1 MLFKLIFSKW
11 FLALLSLMK
20 ALDGTYTI
28 LPESRVFIQGTSNVN
43 HFTCDCSNEFEV
55 RHYKVFQSSPS
66 QMVFVDTKLYLPVTL
81 FDCKNRKMDR
91 DLQRALKADQYP
103 TVELELTNLHISS
116 SNLSQLEDQWAEAT
130 AKVNI
135 TLAGVTKTQ
144 FVRVKVKRADSSALQ
159 IDGSKSLKM
168 TDFEITPPEVL
179 FGMIK
184 VNDQITL
191 HFNLNVQIV

>member
-66 QMVFVDTKLYLPVTL
+66 QMEG
-81 FDCKNRKMDR
+81 RKEEE
-91 DLQRALKADQYP
+91 LK
-103 TVELELTNLHISS
+103 
-116 SNLSQLEDQWAEAT
+116 
-130 AKVNI
+130 
-135 TLAGVTKTQ
+135 
-144 FVRVKVKRADSSALQ
+144 
-159 IDGSKSLKM
+159 
-168 TDFEITPPEVL
+168 
-179 FGMIK
+179 
-184 VNDQITL
+184 
-191 HFNLNVQIV
+191 

>member
-28 LPESRVFIQGTSNVN
+28 LPESRVYIQGTSNVN

-55 RHYKVFQSSPS
+55 RHYKVFQNAPS
-66 QMVFVDTKLYLPVTL
+66 QLIFVDTKLYLPVSL

-91 DLQRALKADQYP
+91 DLQKALKAEQYP
-103 TVELELTNLHISS
+103 TVDLELTNLHINQT
-116 SNLSQLEDQWAEAT
+116 NLNLLHDQWAMAT

-144 FVRVKVKRADSSALQ
+144 FVKVKVKRADSATLQ
-159 IDGSKSLKM
+159 IDGTKSLRM

-184 VNDQITL
+184 VNDLITL
-191 HFNLNVQIV
+191 HFDLNVQII

>member
-1 MLFKLIFSKW
+1 MIVVMNLRYAIIKSFSPPQAKWYSWIPNSISLLPCLIVKTGRWIGIFK
-11 FLALLSLMK
+11 
-20 ALDGTYTI
+20 
-28 LPESRVFIQGTSNVN
+28 
-43 HFTCDCSNEFEV
+43 
-55 RHYKVFQSSPS
+55 
-66 QMVFVDTKLYLPVTL
+66 
-81 FDCKNRKMDR
+81 
-91 DLQRALKADQYP
+91 RALKADQYP

-144 FVRVKVKRADSSALQ
+144 FVRVKVKRAGSSALQ

>member
-1 MLFKLIFSKW
+1 MNLRYAIIKSFSPPQAKWYSWIPNSISLLPCLIVKTGRWIGIFK
-11 FLALLSLMK
+11 
-20 ALDGTYTI
+20 
-28 LPESRVFIQGTSNVN
+28 
-43 HFTCDCSNEFEV
+43 
-55 RHYKVFQSSPS
+55 
-66 QMVFVDTKLYLPVTL
+66 
-81 FDCKNRKMDR
+81 
-91 DLQRALKADQYP
+91 
-103 TVELELTNLHISS
+103 ELELTNLHISS

-144 FVRVKVKRADSSALQ
+144 FVRVKVKKAGSSALQ

-191 HFNLNVQIV
+191 HFNLNVQII